1 MATTNQL
8 EICDEPVQKYLE
20 SSEAAYDYLEV
31 AMLAQDPSSI
41 IEGVFRIADTLMWY
55 TPIFLTCELSVRYIM
70 ITLL

>member
-31 AMLAQDPSSI
+31 AMLA
-41 IEGVFRIADTLMWY
+41 
-55 TPIFLTCELSVRYIM
+55 
-70 ITLL
+70 